1 MKKPIILSAIITLL
15 SFGMI
20 DSAAI
25 SDEQLNKSNIQPFG
39 FINSDEYY
47 KQKKTDSLL
56 LVKKYHQQ
64 QLDSFLTAVGFR
76 ESGNRYDITN
86 KWGYMGKYQFGKST
100 LKGLGFNVTKE
111 EFLSNPQLQEEA
123 MMALLL
129 HNKEKLQK
137 YIDVFDGKAINGML
151 ITESGILAAAHL
163 GGQGSVKRYF
173 KNGKVFRDGNGTKI
187 TSYMKKFS
195 GYDIKL
201 NSNFVIEED
210 GVRWYSN

>member
-1 MKKPIILSAIITLL
+1 MKRPIIFSVIISLL
-15 SFGMI
+15 SFGVI
-20 DSAAI
+20 DSAALKKAESESNEI
-25 SDEQLNKSNIQPFG
+25 DLVDILKEKELEKQCLIESIILQEQ
-39 FINSDEYY
+39 
-47 KQKKTDSLL
+47 
-56 LVKKYHQQ
+56 YHQQ

-76 ESGNRYDITN
+76 ESGNRYHITN

-100 LKGLGFNVTKE
+100 LKGLGFKVTKK

-137 YIDVFDGKAINGML
+137 YIDVFDGQTINGML

-195 GYDIKL
+195 GYDIQLNYKL
-201 NSNFVIEED
+201 QS
-210 GVRWYSN
+210 

>member
-1 MKKPIILSAIITLL
+1 MRKPIIFSVIITLL
-15 SFGMI
+15 SFGVI
-20 DSAAI
+20 DSAALKDTEKESNEI
-25 SDEQLNKSNIQPFG
+25 DLVDILKEQELEKQCLLENIRLQEIYHAEELNN
-39 FINSDEYY
+39 
-47 KQKKTDSLL
+47 
-56 LVKKYHQQ
+56 
-64 QLDSFLTAVGFR
+64 FLTDIGHR

-100 LKGLGFNVTKE
+100 LKGLGYKVTKK

-137 YIDVFDGKAINGML
+137 YIDVFDGQTINGML

-173 KNGKVFRDGNGTKI
+173 KHGKVFRDGYGTKI

-195 GYDIKL
+195 GYDIQLKNKL
-201 NSNFVIEED
+201 TS
-210 GVRWYSN
+210 

>member
-1 MKKPIILSAIITLL
+1 MKRPIIFSVIISLL
-15 SFGMI
+15 SFGVI
-20 DSAAI
+20 DSAALKNAESESNEI
-25 SDEQLNKSNIQPFG
+25 DLVDILKEQEL
-39 FINSDEYY
+39 E
-47 KQKKTDSLL
+47 KQCLIESIILQE
-56 LVKKYHQQ
+56 KYHQQ

-76 ESGNRYDITN
+76 ESGNRYHITN

-100 LKGLGFNVTKE
+100 LKGLGFKVTKK

-137 YIDVFDGKAINGML
+137 YIDVFDGQTINGML

-195 GYDIKL
+195 GYDIQLNYKL
-201 NSNFVIEED
+201 QS
-210 GVRWYSN
+210 

>member
-1 MKKPIILSAIITLL
+1 MKKQIVFTIVVSLL

-20 DSAAI
+20 DSAVTKELNNNQTELI
-25 SDEQLNKSNIQPFG
+25 DLQKEKERELELLKIEEEKIRIEQ
-39 FINSDEYY
+39 
-47 KQKKTDSLL
+47 
-56 LVKKYHQQ
+56 YHQQ
-64 QLDSFLTAVGFR
+64 ELDNFLDAIGFR

-100 LKGLGFNVTKE
+100 LKGLGFKVSKN
-111 EFLSNPQLQEEA
+111 EFLNNPKLQEEA

-137 YIDVFDGKAINGML
+137 YIDVFDGQTVNGMY
-151 ITESGILAAAHL
+151 ISESGILAAAHL

-173 KNGKVFRDGNGTKI
+173 RNGKVFKDGFGTKI
-187 TSYMKKFS
+187 TSYMDKFS

-201 NSNFVIEED
+201 N
-210 GVRWYSN
+210 

>member
-1 MKKPIILSAIITLL
+1 MKKQIIFTIAVSLL
-15 SFGMI
+15 SFGVI
-20 DSAAI
+20 DSAVTKDK
-25 SDEQLNKSNIQPFG
+25 SDNRVELIDLQNEREEELIKIELEE
-39 FINSDEYY
+39 IRVHE
-47 KQKKTDSLL
+47 
-56 LVKKYHQQ
+56 YHQQ
-64 QLDSFLTAVGFR
+64 QLDSFLNAIGFR
-76 ESGNRYDITN
+76 ESSNRYDIVN
-86 KWGYMGKYQFGKST
+86 RWGYMGKYQFGRST
-100 LKGLGFNVTKE
+100 LKGLGFTVTRK

-137 YIDVFDGKAINGML
+137 YIDVFDGQTINGML

-195 GYDIKL
+195 GYDIQLNYKL
-201 NSNFVIEED
+201 QS
-210 GVRWYSN
+210 

>member
-1 MKKPIILSAIITLL
+1 MKRPIIFSVIISLL
-15 SFGMI
+15 SFGVI
-20 DSAAI
+20 DSAALTNAE
-25 SDEQLNKSNIQPFG
+25 SESNEIDLVD
-39 FINSDEYY
+39 ILKEKELE
-47 KQKKTDSLL
+47 KQCLIESIILQE
-56 LVKKYHQQ
+56 KYHQQ

-76 ESGNRYDITN
+76 ESGNRYHITN

-100 LKGLGFNVTKE
+100 LKGLGFKVTKK

-137 YIDVFDGKAINGML
+137 YIDVFDGQTVNGML

-187 TSYMKKFS
+187 TSYMEKFS
-195 GYDIKL
+195 GYDIQLQTKL
-201 NSNFVIEED
+201 QS
-210 GVRWYSN
+210 